1 MDIYKSCVE
10 YLTLKLLVLE
20 IFEKMK

>member
-20 IFEKMK
+20 IFKKMK